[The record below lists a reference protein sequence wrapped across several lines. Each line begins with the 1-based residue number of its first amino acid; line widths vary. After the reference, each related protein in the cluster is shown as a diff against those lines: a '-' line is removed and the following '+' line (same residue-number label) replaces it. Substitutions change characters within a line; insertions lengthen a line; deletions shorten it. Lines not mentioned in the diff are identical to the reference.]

1 MTNRSE
7 QKFLVV
13 RLSSLGDLVHT
24 IPAVAALRATFPA
37 AQIDW
42 LVDRR
47 WSPLIEIVTCINQTI
62 LLDRSPRKVFALVA
76 RLRRARYT
84 CALDLQGRYRSAV
97 LGWLSGA
104 PRRIGRAAKSTR
116 EPGAALFYTD
126 RVVPTGRHI
135 VDMTVDLA
143 VRAGAKPPPE
153 PQFPLRVPPEALQR
167 VREKLSR
174 EGVAGAYVVIS
185 PGGGWKSKCWPPARF
200 AAVAAALQRAH
211 GLRAIV
217 NVAPGEEEMARAIMD
232 AAAPAQPVALSFDI
246 HELAALLAEARLV
259 IAGDTGPLHLAAALG
274 TKVVGLFGSTDPVR
288 NGPLPRGVVVQ
299 AASDPSQLPDYVRGD
314 YIRQDSYSP
323 AMLALSVE
331 RVLSAVEQELAKPRL
346 NASAFSYLS

>member
-1 MTNRSE
+1 MTTPSE
-7 QKFLVV
+7 KKFLVV

-42 LVDRR
+42 VVDRR
-47 WSPLIEIVTCINQTI
+47 WSPLIELVTCINQTI
-62 LLDRSPRKVFALVA
+62 PLDRSPRDVVSLIA
-76 RLRRARYT
+76 RLRRTHYT

-104 PRRIGRAAKSTR
+104 PQRIGRAAQSTR
-116 EPGAALFYTD
+116 EPGAALFYTE

-143 VRAGAKPPPE
+143 VRAGAKVPAE
-153 PQFPLRVPPEALQR
+153 PQFPLRVPTDALQR
-167 VREKLSR
+167 VRERLSR
-174 EGVAGAYVVIS
+174 EGIDGAFVVVS

-200 AAVAAALQRAH
+200 GAVAPAIERAH

-217 NVAPGEEEMARAIMD
+217 NIAPGEEEMAGEIVH
-232 AAAPAQPVALSFDI
+232 AAAPARPVALSFDI

-259 IAGDTGPLHLAAALG
+259 VAGDTGPLHLAAALG
-274 TKVVGLFGSTDPVR
+274 TPVIGLFGSTDPAR
-288 NGPLPRGVVVQ
+288 NGPLPHGVVVQ

-331 RVLSAVEQELAKPRL
+331 RVLTAVEQELAKPKL
-346 NASAFSYLS
+346 TPSAFSYFS

>member
-1 MTNRSE
+1 MTTPSDP
-7 QKFLVV
+7 KFLVV

-24 IPAVAALRATFPA
+24 IPAVAALRDSFPS

-42 LVDRR
+42 VVDRR
-47 WSPLIEIVTCINQTI
+47 WSPLVELVTCVNQTI
-62 LLDRSPRKVFALVA
+62 PLDRSPRDVLALIG
-76 RLRRARYT
+76 RLRRTQYT

-116 EPGAALFYTD
+116 EPGAALFYTE

-143 VRAGAKPPPE
+143 VRAGAKPAAE
-153 PQFPLRVPPEALQR
+153 PQFPLRVPSEASQR
-167 VREKLSR
+167 VREKLAR
-174 EGVAGAYVVIS
+174 ERVSGGYVVIS
-185 PGGGWKSKCWPPARF
+185 PGGGWKSKCWPPDRF
-200 AAVAAALQRAH
+200 GALAAAIERTH
-211 GLRAIV
+211 GLPSIV
-217 NVAPGEEEMARAIMD
+217 NIAPSEEEIAREIID
-232 AAAPAQPVALSFDI
+232 AAAPAKPVALSFDI
-246 HELAALLAEARLV
+246 HELAALLSDARLV
-259 IAGDTGPLHLAAALG
+259 IAADTGPLHLAAALG
-274 TKVVGLFGSTDPVR
+274 TRVVGLFGSTDPAR

-299 AASDPSQLPDYVRGD
+299 AVSDPSQLPDYVRGD

-331 RVLSAVEQELAKPRL
+331 RVLAAVEQEIGVRA
-346 NASAFSYLS
+346 

>member
-1 MTNRSE
+1 MTTPSE
-7 QKFLVV
+7 EKFLVV

-24 IPAVAALRATFPA
+24 IPAVAALRAAFPS

-42 LVDRR
+42 VVDRR
-47 WSPLIEIVTCINQTI
+47 WSPLIGLVTCINETI
-62 LLDRSPRKVFALVA
+62 PLDRSPRDVLAMVA
-76 RLRRARYT
+76 RLRRTHYT

-116 EPGAALFYTD
+116 EPGAALFYTE

-143 VRAGAKPPPE
+143 ARAGAKPTAE
-153 PQFPLRVPPEALQR
+153 PQFPLRVPPEAWQR
-167 VREKLSR
+167 VREKLAR
-174 EGVAGAYVVIS
+174 EGVTGSYVVLS
-185 PGGGWKSKCWPPARF
+185 PGGGWKSKCWPPERF
-200 AAVAAALQRAH
+200 GALAAAIERAH
-211 GLRAIV
+211 GLRAVV
-217 NVAPGEEEMARAIMD
+217 NIAPGEEEMAREIIH
-232 AAAPAQPVALSFDI
+232 AAEPARPVALTFDI
-246 HELAALLAEARLV
+246 HELAALLSEARLV
-259 IAGDTGPLHLAAALG
+259 VAGDTGPLHLAAALG
-274 TKVVGLFGSTDPVR
+274 TRVVGLFGSTDPER

-314 YIRQDSYSP
+314 YIRHDSYSP

-331 RVLSAVEQELAKPRL
+331 RVLAAVEQEIGVRA
-346 NASAFSYLS
+346 

>member
-1 MTNRSE
+1 MSSSE

-24 IPAVAALRATFPA
+24 IPAVAALRAAFPA

-47 WSPLIEIVTCINQTI
+47 WSPLVEMVICIDHAI
-62 LLDRSPRKVFALVA
+62 PLDRSPRDVFALIA
-76 RLRRARYT
+76 RLRREHYK

-104 PRRIGRAAKSTR
+104 PRRIGRAAEATR

-126 RVVPTGRHI
+126 RAVPTGRHI

-143 VRAGAKPPPE
+143 VRVGAKPEPV
-153 PQFPLRVPPEALQR
+153 PQFPLRVPAAALQA
-167 VREKLSR
+167 VREKLAR
-174 EGVAGAYVVIS
+174 EGIAGPYVVIS
-185 PGGGWKSKCWPPARF
+185 PGGGWKSKCWPPERF
-200 AAVAAALQRAH
+200 GALAAEIYRAH
-211 GLRAIV
+211 NLPSVV
-217 NVAPGEEEMARAIMD
+217 NIAPGEENIAREIIR
-232 AAAPAQPVALSFDI
+232 AAAPVETPALSFDI
-246 HELAALLAEARLV
+246 PELAALLAQARLV

-274 TKVVGLFGSTDPVR
+274 TRVIGLFGPTNPAR
-288 NGPLPRGVVVQ
+288 NGPLPRGLVVQ
-299 AASDPSQLPDYVRGD
+299 AVSDPSQLPDYIRGD

-323 AMLALSVE
+323 AMLAVSVE
-331 RVLSAVEQELAKPRL
+331 RVLAAVEREIGITA
-346 NASAFSYLS
+346 